1 MIRHHL
7 LVLLAAAALGAGTP
21 NVLHAQSLAVD
32 ETQHNAEALLAVTN
46 HWSDAEVQG
55 DTAYLARLLAPEYRS
70 VNADGTFVPRSTLID
85 HAAHRTPEQA
95 AAITAWRASHH
106 HGTRVVID
114 HDTAVLSYYPGP
126 DTPDAPISSSDIFV
140 YRDHHWQA
148 LYSGHTALKAAAR

>member
-1 MIRHHL
+1 MIRRHV
-7 LVLLAAAALGAGTP
+7 LVLLAAAALGCTP
-21 NVLHAQSLAVD
+21 NALRAQSPAVD
-32 ETQHNAEALLAVTN
+32 ETQHSAEALLAVTN

-55 DTAYLARLLAPEYRS
+55 DTAYLSRLLAPEYRS
-70 VNADGTFVPRSTLID
+70 VNADGSFVPRSTLID

-114 HDTAVLSYYPGP
+114 HDTAVLSYYSGP
-126 DTPDAPISSSDIFV
+126 DSPDAPISSSDIFV

-148 LYSGHTALKAAAR
+148 LYSGHTALKVAAQ